1 MKNPST
7 FSLALLALIIFPAGL
22 RAQVREIGETNV
34 RPTPE
39 IKRLFQAF
47 AGDWDTSEKREQ
59 TQFFPKGGERKGRS
73 HVRLA
78 AGGAMLVMEGHS
90 DGSAGPLSY
99 IIVVW
104 WDKDA
109 SLYRY
114 FTCFKNTDSGC
125 EVRGTAHWDG
135 EKFVNDYEEVVDG
148 KKMTFRDTFQDITT
162 NSHTL
167 VFAWV
172 KDDGSTQP
180 VIISKAVRR
189 ASRTAT
195 ESR

>member
-1 MKNPST
+1 MKNISK
-7 FSLALLALIIFPAGL
+7 FSLVFLVLFVFPAGL
-22 RAQVREIGETNV
+22 RAQVKEIGEANIQ
-34 RPTPE
+34 PIPE
-39 IKRLFQAF
+39 TKRLFEAF
-47 AGDWDTSEKREQ
+47 AGDWDTSEKRER
-59 TQFFPKGGERKGRS
+59 TQFFPNGGERSGRS

-78 AGGAMLVMEGHS
+78 AGGAMLLMEGHS
-90 DGSAGPLSY
+90 EGSAGPLSY

-109 SLYRY
+109 HVYGY
-114 FTCFKNTDSGC
+114 FTCFKATDTGC

-135 EKFVNDYEEVVDG
+135 DKFVNDYEEVVDG
-148 KKMTFRDTFQDITT
+148 KKMKFRDTFQDITP

-189 ASRTAT
+189 P
-195 ESR
+195 